1 MAGKIFFKAGQFFFF
16 NGGQFFFKTGQI
28 FFKAGKIFFK
38 ADQFFSSMLVRFC
51 SRLARLPLK
60 IFQRVVSSCMCL
72 SWSISNLNSWK
83 IAFTFT
89 EQIKVKKR
97 RRIVRLWQFCTLVIS
112 LSSAWYLY
120 WGILYIIQMD
130 ATFHKAFVFTQMVPF
145 MLFCLILVAHTSI
158 IRKRSRC
165 WKEISDNLSSEY
177 YHKTDTAGSAYFKP
191 APLCPQTKENHGC
204 F

>member
-1 MAGKIFFKAGQFFFF
+1 MLVRFFSRLDIFFFNAGQIFSRLVRFFLKAGQ
-16 NGGQFFFKTGQI
+16 I
-28 FFKAGKIFFK
+28 CFK

-97 RRIVRLWQFCTLVIS
+97 RQIVRLWQFCTLVIS
-112 LSSAWYLY
+112 LSSSWYLY

-158 IRKRSRC
+158 IRKCSRC

-177 YHKTDTAGSAYFKP
+177 
-191 APLCPQTKENHGC
+191 
-204 F
+204 